1 MRTVQQARGVELVPE
16 YGCVAWMVWSVTR
29 VAVFVN
35 TPGVCRCDNV
45 RFVCV
50 A

>member
-1 MRTVQQARGVELVPE
+1 MRTVQWIWDVELVPE
-16 YGCVAWMVWSVTR
+16 YGCVVWRVWSVAR
-29 VAVFVN
+29 VAAFVN
-35 TPGVCRCDNV
+35 TPGMCRYDNF